1 MGLRD
6 LYRTWHR
13 GWGHPQYLGDVRHR
27 THHLDTSPASPE
39 EGLGSPSWLSFVL
52 GEMWEFPPWRVLLGS
67 LGFTGIA

>member
-13 GWGHPQYLGDVRHR
+13 GWGHPQYLGDLRHR
-27 THHLDTSPASPE
+27 THHLDTSPAEPRRRP
-39 EGLGSPSWLSFVL
+39 GLSLLLSFVL

>member
-1 MGLRD
+1 MYGIELIIWTQV
-6 LYRTWHR
+6 L
-13 GWGHPQYLGDVRHR
+13 L
-27 THHLDTSPASPE
+27 SPE